1 MNRDPNELSERE
13 QRQVQDELM
22 IPTGEFVAL
31 FASGLLTLGLLFGT
45 QTLASAARGV
55 VLATVTSISGA
66 VTEIELIGS
75 SMEARANRME
85 AGASENRM
93 VAKHLQ

>member
-1 MNRDPNELSERE
+1 MNREPNELYERE
-13 QRQVQDELM
+13 QRQAEDELM
-22 IPTGEFVAL
+22 IATGEFVAL

-55 VLATVTSISGA
+55 VLATVTSISA
-66 VTEIELIGS
+66 AATEIEPIGS

-85 AGASENRM
+85 AGASENRV
-93 VAKHLQ
+93 VAKHSQ